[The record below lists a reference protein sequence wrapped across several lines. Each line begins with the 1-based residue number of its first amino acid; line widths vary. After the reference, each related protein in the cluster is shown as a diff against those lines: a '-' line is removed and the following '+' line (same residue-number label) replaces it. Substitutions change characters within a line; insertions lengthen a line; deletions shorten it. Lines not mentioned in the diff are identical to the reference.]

1 MSLAKMRCPDLAE
14 VDHYFDE
21 ATRLLCDAERRLLQ
35 LHRDESCEN
44 VQQTSADLIAAMK
57 RIHRMIEDYRDAL
70 IRNAVALPRMNP
82 APETRREWS
91 FLLWL
96 RAQTGQCP
104 AAIRIAGIGAAG
116 TDGAAEIRA
125 GQALGG
131 QPGRE
136 RGRVG
141 RASKN
146 RPGWPR
152 KSGMPDGPVSAF
164 GDRQR
169 RVTSTARPDCDLHHR
184 RNSGEPLFA
193 PLACEPVGSE
203 ARRIVRRRRDPGRM
217 TGGPASRR
225 FDRHCSGASG

>member
-96 RAQTGQCP
+96 RA
-104 AAIRIAGIGAAG
+104 
-116 TDGAAEIRA
+116 
-125 GQALGG
+125 
-131 QPGRE
+131 
-136 RGRVG
+136 
-141 RASKN
+141 
-146 RPGWPR
+146 
-152 KSGMPDGPVSAF
+152 
-164 GDRQR
+164 R
-169 RVTSTARPDCDLHHR
+169 R
-184 RNSGEPLFA
+184 
-193 PLACEPVGSE
+193 LAN
-203 ARRIVRRRRDPGRM
+203 ARRR
-217 TGGPASRR
+217 
-225 FDRHCSGASG
+225 SGSPR